1 MPRRL
6 PHLLE
11 RLRGGGI
18 GAVLARGASVF
29 LVIQVLGL
37 GVSFGLQV
45 LLARTMGA
53 ESYGVYVYVLSW
65 MALLLLVCRAGLG
78 TASLRFVAA
87 FCAQRDWARLRGY
100 LRTSQLVVSGASL
113 AVAAATALVAWGLE
127 GRTPA
132 ATRETLLVASLALPV
147 HAFLQLWSHML
158 RGFQRVVASQVPAT
172 LVQPALLALAVAALV
187 VARPGGLQAPT
198 AMALNLGSAFV
209 AGLLT
214 LASLRAAVPAEA
226 RRAKAEGEPREW
238 LRVALPLFVVNAL
251 LVVQERTDV
260 LVVGSLLGPREA
272 GIYGAASRVASLL
285 AFGLT
290 AVNAWAAPLISDLH
304 ARGDRAGLQRLARLA
319 ARAIFAITFPACLC
333 VALFGRQLLSAF
345 GPEFAAAHAALL
357 ILAASQLVN
366 ALAGPVGFLMTMT
379 GRQNA
384 AARILGLHT
393 VLVVV
398 LCLVLVPRFGMVGAA
413 LATAFTRASW
423 NVVMAIAVWR
433 RLRLRA
439 TIL

>member
-1 MPRRL
+1 
-6 PHLLE
+6 
-11 RLRGGGI
+11 
-18 GAVLARGASVF
+18 
-29 LVIQVLGL
+29 
-37 GVSFGLQV
+37 
-45 LLARTMGA
+45 
-53 ESYGVYVYVLSW
+53 
-65 MALLLLVCRAGLG
+65 
-78 TASLRFVAA
+78 
-87 FCAQRDWARLRGY
+87 
-100 LRTSQLVVSGASL
+100 
-113 AVAAATALVAWGLE
+113 
-127 GRTPA
+127 
-132 ATRETLLVASLALPV
+132 
-147 HAFLQLWSHML
+147 ML
-158 RGFQRVVASQVPAT
+158 
-172 LVQPALLALAVAALV
+172 
-187 VARPGGLQAPT
+187 
-198 AMALNLGSAFV
+198 LNLGSAFV

-214 LASLRAAVPAEA
+214 LGALRGAVPTEA

-238 LRVALPLFVVNAL
+238 LRVALPLLVVNAL

-260 LVVGSLLGPREA
+260 LVVGSLLGTREA

-285 AFGLT
+285 AFGLS

-304 ARGDRAGLQRLARLA
+304 ARGDHAGLQRLTRLA
-319 ARAIFAITFPACLC
+319 ARGIFAITFPACLG
-333 VALFGRQLLSAF
+333 VALFGRQVLAAF
-345 GPEFAAAHAALL
+345 GPEFEAAHTALL

-393 VLVVV
+393 VLVVA
-398 LCLVLVPRFGMVGAA
+398 LCLVLVPRFGIVGAA